1 MKVLAVEKTE
11 KSKYFRKSASTNN
24 SPSLF
29 RASKAILSFKQRK
42 WIPPASPYNL
52 IQEKLYSEPW
62 KLLIATIFLNKTNNK
77 VALPL
82 LEIFFEKYP
91 STDSILEAKLEDLQE
106 LLKPIGLYNTRAYKI
121 IRFTHEYVNK
131 DWLYP
136 RELYGI
142 GKYGDDSYRIF
153 CLGEWKSVNPSD
165 KKLNLYHE
173 WINKQNQ
180 ELESR
185 ETL

>member
-1 MKVLAVEKTE
+1 MKVVPKEKTE
-11 KSKYFRKSASTNN
+11 KSKYFRKSAKTNK
-24 SPSLF
+24 SPSLY
-29 RASKAILSFKQRK
+29 RASKAILNFKQKK

-82 LEIFFEKYP
+82 FDKFLEKYP
-91 STDSILEAKLEDLQE
+91 TIDTILEAKIEDLQE
-106 LLKPIGLYNTRAYKI
+106 LLKPMGLNNIRAHSI

-136 RELYGI
+136 RELFGI

-153 CLGEWKSVNPSD
+153 CLGEWKSVHPSD

-173 WINKQNQ
+173 WLKNQNQ
-180 ELESR
+180 ES
-185 ETL
+185 